1 MPAKASDEQVARI
14 RMEGW
19 SLTELALRAG
29 VHRATAARWRMD
41 DYAGMPEHTADALI
55 RQADGVD
62 PLPAIAIAAIH
73 RLTARRVHHDR
84 A

>member
-1 MPAKASDEQVARI
+1 MPARATDEQINRI

-29 VHRATAARWRMD
+29 VHRATAARWRTE
-41 DYAGMPEHTADALI
+41 DYAGMPEHTAEALI

-62 PLPAIAIAAIH
+62 PAPAIAIAALH
-73 RLTARRVHHDR
+73 RLNNRRVHHDR

>member
-1 MPAKASDEQVARI
+1 MPTKATDEQRRRVAD
-14 RMEGW
+14 EAW

-29 VHRATAARWRMD
+29 VHRATAARWRSE
-41 DYAGMPEHTADALI
+41 DYAGMPEHTAEALI

-62 PLPAIAIAAIH
+62 LPPAAAIEAIH
-73 RLTARRVHHDR
+73 RLAARRCHH